1 VAAALLGASVAMQ
14 DPSCRRRPEDGPART
29 SASRADR
36 FTRLGRA
43 YLPELGRVYAAAWY
57 EGARGLEEGRTIDVA
72 ITAVAKS
79 WEAGR
84 VKLFDRLVT
93 PEFAAIVPQDASRPP
108 RLEGDTD
115 RQALARA
122 WRAFAA
128 GLEATSR

>member
-1 VAAALLGASVAMQ
+1 
-14 DPSCRRRPEDGPART
+14 
-29 SASRADR
+29 
-36 FTRLGRA
+36 
-43 YLPELGRVYAAAWY
+43 VYAAAWY
-57 EGARGLEEGRTIDVA
+57 EGARGLEEGRTVDAAIATVA
-72 ITAVAKS
+72 RS

-84 VKLFDRLVT
+84 VNLFDGLVT
-93 PEFAAIVPQDASRPP
+93 PEFAAIFPQGMSHPP